1 MSKLFWIALG
11 ATAGVLVVRRLTRAA
26 ESLTP
31 EGAADRVA
39 GGLRNLGDAV
49 REFTDEVRAGM
60 AERDAELRYALG
72 IAPDGTGAATGQ
84 RAEPDLDAVDDLF
97 RTHPRG
103 QF

>member
-1 MSKLFWIALG
+1 MGKLFWIALG
-11 ATAGVLVVRRLTRAA
+11 ATAGVLVVRKLTKAA

-39 GGLRNLGDAV
+39 GGLRSVGDAV

-72 IAPDGTGAATGQ
+72 IAPDGSGAQ
-84 RAEPDLDAVDDLF
+84 RAQPDLDAVDDLF
-97 RTHPRG
+97 NPHSRG
-103 QF
+103 TF

>member
-11 ATAGVLVVRRLTRAA
+11 ATAGVLVVRRLTKAA

-39 GGLRNLGDAV
+39 GGLRNVGDAV
-49 REFTDEVRAGM
+49 RGFTDEVRAGM

-72 IAPDGTGAATGQ
+72 IAPDGTGKPGVAD
-84 RAEPDLDAVDDLF
+84 PDAVDDLF
-97 RTHPRG
+97 HTHPRG
-103 QF
+103 TF